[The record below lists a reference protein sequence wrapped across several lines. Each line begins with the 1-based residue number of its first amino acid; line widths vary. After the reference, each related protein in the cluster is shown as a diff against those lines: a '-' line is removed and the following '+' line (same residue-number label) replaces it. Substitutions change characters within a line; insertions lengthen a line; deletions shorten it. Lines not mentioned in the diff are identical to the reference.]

1 MEDSFKTAE
10 HKREDSKV
18 TGKRPHSHPKEV
30 LHTEKKT
37 KIKPLQE
44 ATKYSQSYKSSSMS
58 ITLCSHMF
66 CRYACFCMF
75 TWYIFILLDK
85 YLWLEETGL
94 KPEAAYR
101 FDKKP
106 DAENLAYNTLYR
118 SHVANYRRCSLFC
131 VGQSDK
137 QEFAWDDGRNIKSL
151 KQKDKKNSRY
161 FTSRLISSRDVLSS
175 ARILGQNSEK
185 MTQKEDSEEFIEIS
199 DVDMT
204 DSGPK
209 DEPSLTVES
218 YIAQKTAEFNRGLSE
233 NPHDIDLWLSFIEFQ
248 EKCILWGISP
258 EGATSSG
265 ENAQDFNTT
274 SEKRR
279 LRLALI
285 DRKIAIFEKALEK
298 NPMDTQLILGHM
310 KLCEEMWEKE
320 RITKRW
326 KDIVFRQPQN
336 TDLWLGYLS
345 YCQMHYSSFSTSSLL
360 NLYAKALST
369 LVSIVEGKLV
379 SHKPREDTEEAM
391 LCIFLNLCYFLHYV
405 GHTEKALAN
414 LQALIEFNF
423 NCPDEL
429 DTPHISLKDKI
440 EFFEPFWDSN
450 VPRVGEQNARGWKRW
465 FEEQKKEKTGE
476 PNHTE
481 QCGFL
486 ESVSYPEENLHKSL
500 EEETALE
507 MSLIE
512 NKPLHVAWA
521 HLEEFREQEH
531 FLPWHLS
538 TPDEEE
544 PEDVDR
550 VVLFDD
556 ISSFLFH
563 VKKESS
569 RISLLATF
577 LHFIGSCM
585 PPYPVAL
592 LSPDWISARILN
604 TSQILGSGN
613 QLCGVM
619 PFDPDITCPEYQ
631 YQSLYFGT
639 CLQSLQNEAG
649 CLNAST
655 SFIRSSFNQVLS
667 LVPPVSVSHF
677 ACWWLFYEYSH
688 ISSQHITSQEMP
700 DQKLFKKYKQSV
712 KRFEKFAKTLLRH
725 PKCRNDVPLWC
736 VYAVLK
742 AACRDHEA
750 AVKVVETVLV
760 QASQGSDPTGGLL
773 QAVTTYVGLLLG
785 TALSPIVL
793 QFPGLLSFMKVQT
806 GEEELLKAKHALI
819 CLAEG
824 KFVPFSPDRVT
835 STLVLRSEKR
845 LKEDAQ
851 RAISSIE
858 SGKNVNEVS
867 LRVVSC
873 AQFLY
878 VNSGLKSACCFLEE
892 TQDYLKGI
900 RSVDKTT
907 YQIKM
912 AALLAQTIATEIQL
926 LHHHSERHPDPPS
939 LMRAALLKGISCFP
953 ESPYF
958 LTLFSS
964 FEGHSM
970 VVGKVREYFNE
981 NLPKARTVIPWLVAL
996 AFEESRQNLLR
1007 HRDVSVVQ
1015 LEELEMGVAHRIRSL
1030 YLRATQHTSGR
1041 HCPLLWRRYMAFEVL
1056 EYMLLIRAVLSVKYY
1071 VLHILS
1077 LYIIYHFTSC
1087 YCTYVTLHPVTV
1099 HNMSPY
1105 ILSLYNVSLY
1115 INLITMQSFTCT

>member
-1 MEDSFKTAE
+1 MIEKVEDSFKTAE
-10 HKREDSKV
+10 HKKEDDKV

-30 LHTEKKT
+30 LHNEKKT
-37 KIKPLQE
+37 KFKPLQE
-44 ATKYSQSYKSSSMS
+44 ATKYSQSSKSSSMS
-58 ITLCSHMF
+58 ITLCSHILVGM
-66 CRYACFCMF
+66 YACMLHMA
-75 TWYIFILLDK
+75 YIFPLDK
-85 YLWLEETGL
+85 NLWLEETGL

-151 KQKDKKNSRY
+151 KQKNKKNSRY
-161 FTSRLISSRDVLSS
+161 FTSRLISSRDVLSF
-175 ARILGQNSEK
+175 AQILGQISEK
-185 MTQKEDSEEFIEIS
+185 VTQEEDSEEFIEIS
-199 DVDMT
+199 DVDRGHK
-204 DSGPK
+204 D

-218 YIAQKTAEFNRGLSE
+218 YIAQKTAEFNRGLSQ
-233 NPHDIDLWLSFIEFQ
+233 NPHNIDLWLSFIEFQ
-248 EKCILWGISP
+248 EKCILWGVSP
-258 EGATSSG
+258 EGTISSS
-265 ENAQDFNTT
+265 ENPQDFSTT

-310 KLCEEMWEKE
+310 KLCEEIWERE
-320 RITKRW
+320 RIVKRW

-369 LVSIVEGKLV
+369 LVSIVEGRLV

-391 LCIFLNLCYFLHYV
+391 LCMFLNLCYFLHYV
-405 GHTEKALAN
+405 GHAEKALAN

-423 NCPDEL
+423 QCPEEL
-429 DTPHISLKDKI
+429 DVPHITLKDKI

-450 VPRVGEQNARGWKRW
+450 VPRIGEQNARGWKRW
-465 FEEQKKEKTGE
+465 FEERKKEKTGE
-476 PNHTE
+476 LNQTE

-486 ESVSYPEENLHKSL
+486 ESVSYPEENLHKLL

-507 MSLIE
+507 MSLIG

-538 TPDEEE
+538 APDEEE

-569 RISLLATF
+569 QISLLATF

-592 LSPDWISARILN
+592 LSPDWISARILT
-604 TSQILGSGN
+604 TSQILGFGN

-619 PFDPDITCPEYQ
+619 PFSADITCPEYQ
-631 YQSLYFGT
+631 YQSLTFGT
-639 CLQSLQNEAG
+639 CLQSLENEAG
-649 CLNAST
+649 CLNASI

-677 ACWWLFYEYSH
+677 ACWWLFFEYSH
-688 ISSQHITSQEMP
+688 ISSQHVTSQEMP
-700 DQKLFKKYKQSV
+700 DRKVSKKYKQSV
-712 KRFEKFAKTLLRH
+712 KRFENFAKTLLRH

-742 AACRDHEA
+742 AACGDREA
-750 AVKVVETVLV
+750 AVKVMETVLV

-793 QFPGLLSFMKVQT
+793 QFPGLSSFMRVQT

-819 CLAEG
+819 SLAEG
-824 KFVPFSPDRVT
+824 KFVQFSPDRVT
-835 STLVLRSEKR
+835 STLVLRTEKR
-845 LKEDAQ
+845 LKENAQ

-858 SGKNVNEVS
+858 SDKNVNEVS

-878 VNSGLKSACCFLEE
+878 VNSGLRWACCFLEE
-892 TQDYLKGI
+892 VQDYFKGI
-900 RSVDKTT
+900 CTVDRTT
-907 YQIKM
+907 YQNKM

-926 LHHHSERHPDPPS
+926 LHHHSERNPDPPS

-970 VVGKVREYFNE
+970 VVGKVREYYNE
-981 NLPKARTVIPWLVAL
+981 NLPKARTAIPWLVAL

-1007 HRDVSVVQ
+1007 QRDVSIVQ

-1041 HCPLLWRRYMAFEVL
+1041 HCPLLWRRYMTFEVL
-1056 EYMLLIRAVLSVKYY
+1056 EYMLLVRAVLSVQYY

-1077 LYIIYHFTSC
+1077 LYICQFTSC
-1087 YCTYVTLHPVTV
+1087 HCTYVNLHPVTVHMSPYTLHPVTV
-1099 HNMSPY
+1099 HMLPY
-1105 ILSLYNVSLY
+1105 ILSLYNISL
-1115 INLITMQSFTCT
+1115 